1 MEKEEKKE
9 LKVVM
14 GDKTVPEEINLGI
27 KEELESSKER
37 AEKKKKF

>member
-14 GDKTVPEEINLGI
+14 GEKAVPEEINLSI